1 MKDLVPKGTG
11 NSRFLRSSI
20 PENITHAELVALLRA
35 GTFPVDFAGLNAEGV
50 AVVGSAYS
58 KANVL
63 PDDVCTAM
71 GLPTSIEPKD
81 AFSALNKK
89 GGWTELERI
98 TTSKTWTVPDGVTQ
112 IGVFLIG
119 GGQSGDANVNFSAPT
134 VYGGCSG
141 CIKNAVIAVTPGQKI
156 NVVIGSGGGKVTAGN
171 TSFEGNPGGDTSFG
185 NIVAKGGG
193 NKVKPLNKAKGFRY
207 GAQMPCDYASSEQA
221 PSGGCN
227 IGFFGKAFNTFYV
240 FNIPA
245 SESCNCFSHMR
256 VACAGAS
263 ATYDTSIRIQSQATS
278 DLGNG
283 GTADYVDGIAVTA
296 QAGDATGYGN
306 GGGAAAVDKN
316 SSSDTSSKAI
326 SGAGSPGIVII
337 YV

>member
-1 MKDLVPKGTG
+1 MQDRVPTPGK
-11 NSRFLRSSI
+11 
-20 PENITHAELVALLRA
+20 ENRVRIRLDDGQTI
-35 GTFPVDFAGLNAEGV
+35 EGV
-50 AVVGSAYS
+50 FEYADEASVQGSAYN

-63 PDDVCTAM
+63 PDDVCTAL

-81 AFSALNKK
+81 AFAALNKK

-119 GGQSGDANVNFSAPT
+119 GGQSGEASSQYSYT
-134 VYGGCSG
+134 YSVYGGCSG
-141 CIKNAVIAVTPGQKI
+141 CIKNAVINVTPGQKF
-156 NVVIGSGGGKVTAGN
+156 NVVIGSGGSKVTVTDLKA
-171 TSFEGNPGGDTSFG
+171 EGKPGGDTSFG
-185 NIVAKGGG
+185 DIVAKGGG
-193 NKVKPLNKAKGFRY
+193 NEVKPLNKAKSFQY

-227 IGFFGKAFNTFYV
+227 IGFFGGALGTFYIFNTP
-240 FNIPA
+240 I
-245 SESCNCFSHMR
+245 SESCNCFSHMK

-263 ATYDTSIRIQSQATS
+263 CIYSHKDSDVLAQSQATS

-283 GTADYVDGIAVTA
+283 GK
-296 QAGDATGYGN
+296 AGHLHTSSPTTVNAGAATGYGN
-306 GGGAAAVDKN
+306 GGGACQIRASG
-316 SSSDTSSKAI
+316 SSQTGNKAI